1 VGLKDI
7 LKIEDK
13 LNFNEVYLCMEYMDY
28 TLMRIIHSPQSNLDE
43 EKIQFILYQ
52 LLSGIYFM
60 HSADITHRD
69 LKPDNILIS
78 KRLELK
84 IADMNLAKK
93 EIVND

>member
-1 VGLKDI
+1 MD
-7 LKIEDK
+7 
-13 LNFNEVYLCMEYMDY
+13 YMEY
-28 TLMRIIHSPQSNLDE
+28 TLMRIIHSPQSPLKEDM
-43 EKIQFILYQ
+43 IQFILYQ

-69 LKPDNILIS
+69 LKPENILVS
-78 KRLELK
+78 KKVELK